1 MKVFL
6 AGASG
11 VVGRPLV
18 RDLLAAGHEVT
29 GMTRR
34 EEAAA
39 EIRAA
44 GAEAVVCDVFDAAAL
59 ERAVVE
65 AAPDAVVHQL
75 TALPKQLDLR
85 QKGVYDANNRIRT
98 EGTRNLLAAAA
109 AAGARRVVAQSIAFV
124 YAPEGGPVKSE
135 GDHVMKGVGG
145 EFDTAV
151 EATRDLERQ
160 VLGAGGLVLRY
171 GFFYGPGSSYA
182 RDGFQAQEVR
192 KRRFPIVGDGGG
204 VFSFVHVDDASA
216 ATVRALDHGGS
227 GIYNVCDDEPAPLRE
242 WLPVYAEALGAKRP
256 LRVPKLIAR
265 LVAGA
270 GATAMATTL
279 RGASNERAKREL
291 GWEPIHPT
299 WRRGFLEAL
308 G

>member
-18 RDLLAAGHEVT
+18 RDLLAAGHDVT

-124 YAPEGGPVKSE
+124 YAPVGGPVKSE

-151 EATRDLERQ
+151 EATMDLERQ

-182 RDGFQAQEVR
+182 SDGFQAQEVR